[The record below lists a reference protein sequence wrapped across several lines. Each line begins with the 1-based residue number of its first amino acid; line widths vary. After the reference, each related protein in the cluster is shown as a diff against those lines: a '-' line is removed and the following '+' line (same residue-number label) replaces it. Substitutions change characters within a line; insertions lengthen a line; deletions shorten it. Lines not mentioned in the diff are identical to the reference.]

1 MTYWTEKNDKLGRAE
16 ESEYIVKFLQQRVA
30 ERIGR
35 GKTGSYVLNID
46 ATWGEGKTFFMKGLF
61 ADLKKAGH
69 PAIMIDAWRDDFS
82 DDPLTA
88 VVAEFDRFL
97 TNFRS
102 SNRSAKRRVKTA
114 TKNFRRNVGKMSLLI
129 GKGIAKRATTYVVGE
144 AAGELAEAAKEMVSG
159 KVEVEAVVDDATG
172 EVIKFTHAQI
182 DKFAE
187 RKLAQFNEAK
197 VSLDNFQASLGNAV
211 KTLSGVDF
219 KPPFFILVDELDRC
233 RPTYAIEMLERIK
246 HLFEVENV
254 VFILATDTTQ
264 LANSIK
270 AVYGSEFDSR
280 HYLSRFFDRSYMLAA
295 PDRLEMVKHLLSTS
309 TMEEDKRR
317 ISIRIDEAT
326 YISEICK
333 RFGMEI
339 RQIEKAIDLLSVICS
354 TWDEVVPIETTLIFP
369 MIVAFLKGNPLNS
382 SDSINEVFR
391 VKFPNNGFKAL
402 AVEGENIQELFV
414 IISRYSQKPLSEAH
428 KDKVALHN
436 NAQWNAQSIVA
447 QIAYEILHAE
457 YDYTPQKSQRPIF
470 ASYVNRIKMA
480 GRFIQS
486 DVVTQKVN

>member
-1 MTYWTEKNDKLGRAE
+1 MSYWIENHDKLGRAE
-16 ESEYIVKFLQQRVA
+16 ESEYIIRFLQQRVA

-61 ADLKKAGH
+61 ADLKEAGH
-69 PAIMIDAWRDDFS
+69 PVIMIDAWRDDFS

-97 TNFRS
+97 TNFHS
-102 SNRSAKRRVKTA
+102 KDRSAKRRIKTA

-144 AAGELAEAAKEMVSG
+144 AAGELAETAKEIVSG
-159 KVEVEAVVDDATG
+159 KVAVEAVVDDATG
-172 EVIKFTHAQI
+172 EVIKFTQAQI

-197 VSLDNFQASLGNAV
+197 VSLDNFQASLANAV

-219 KPPFFILVDELDRC
+219 KSPFFILIDELDRC

-254 VFILATDTTQ
+254 VFVLATDTTQ

-270 AVYGSEFDSR
+270 AVYGNEFDSR
-280 HYLSRFFDRSYMLAA
+280 HYLARFFDRSYMLAA
-295 PDRLEMVKHLLSTS
+295 PDRLEMVKFLLNTS
-309 TMEEDKRR
+309 SMADDKRTM
-317 ISIRIDEAT
+317 SIEVDEAT
-326 YISEICK
+326 YISKVCTQS
-333 RFGMEI
+333 GMEI

-354 TWDEVVPIETTLIFP
+354 TWDEPFPVETVLIFP
-369 MIVAFLKGNPLNS
+369 MIVAFLKGNPL
-382 SDSINEVFR
+382 DSKESIDGSFR
-391 VKFPNNGFKAL
+391 GKGSLLAL
-402 AVEGENIQELFV
+402 AIEGHNIRELYGIVSGYFE
-414 IISRYSQKPLSEAH
+414 KPLSAASR
-428 KDKVALHN
+428 DKVNLHN
-436 NAQWNAQSIVA
+436 NAQWNALSHIS
-447 QIAYEILHAE
+447 QIGYEILDQE
-457 YDYTPQKSQRPIF
+457 FRNGQRRHRRPAF
-470 ASYVNRIKMA
+470 ASYANRIKMA

-486 DVVTQKVN
+486 DLDLDQK

>member
-1 MTYWTEKNDKLGRAE
+1 MSYWIENHDKLGRAE
-16 ESEYIVKFLQQRVA
+16 ESEYIIRFLQQRVL

-61 ADLKKAGH
+61 ADLKEAGH

-97 TNFRS
+97 TNFQS
-102 SNRSAKRRVKTA
+102 KDRSAKRKIKTA

-144 AAGELAEAAKEMVSG
+144 AAEELAETAKEIVSG

-172 EVIKFTHAQI
+172 EVIKFTQAQI

-197 VSLDNFQASLGNAV
+197 VSLDNFQASLANAV
-211 KTLSGVDF
+211 RTLSGVDF
-219 KPPFFILVDELDRC
+219 KPPFFILIDELDRC

-254 VFILATDTTQ
+254 VFVLGTDTTQ

-280 HYLSRFFDRSYMLAA
+280 HYLARFFDRSYMLAA
-295 PDRLEMVKHLLSTS
+295 AETSELTAHLVKSGSFVGQRLSTLETMDVVELITEIS
-309 TMEEDKRR
+309 TQFEMEL
-317 ISIRIDEAT
+317 
-326 YISEICK
+326 
-333 RFGMEI
+333 
-339 RQIEKAIDLLSVICS
+339 RQIEKAIDLFEIICS
-354 TWDEVVPIETTLIFP
+354 VWDDKRKIEVPIIFP
-369 MIVAFLKGNPLNS
+369 MICAFLKGNPLTTQKDVMDVFVARKSGNS
-382 SDSINEVFR
+382 DIPRFIKGYNL
-391 VKFPNNGFKAL
+391 NKAM
-402 AVEGENIQELFV
+402 ELLLQP
-414 IISRYSQKPLSEAH
+414 YSVYEAANRSEAEMAAPH
-428 KDKVALHN
+428 WGSKDPGEKLGHTMRIRERAMSDDIGER
-436 NAQWNAQSIVA
+436 SIVRTYA
-447 QIAYEILHAE
+447 G
-457 YDYTPQKSQRPIF
+457 R
-470 ASYVNRIKMA
+470 VRMA
-480 GRFIQS
+480 GRFA
-486 DVVTQKVN
+486 DK

>member
-1 MTYWTEKNDKLGRAE
+1 MSYWTENNDKLGRAE
-16 ESEYIVKFLQQRVA
+16 ESAYIIKFLQQRVA

-61 ADLKKAGH
+61 ADLKEAGH

-97 TNFRS
+97 TNFHS
-102 SNRSAKRRVKTA
+102 KDRSAKRRIKTA

-144 AAGELAEAAKEMVSG
+144 AAGELAETAKEILSG

-172 EVIKFTHAQI
+172 EVIKFTQAQI

-197 VSLDNFQASLGNAV
+197 VSLDNFQASLANAV

-219 KPPFFILVDELDRC
+219 KPPFFILIDELDRC

-254 VFILATDTTQ
+254 VFVLGTDTTQ

-280 HYLSRFFDRSYMLAA
+280 HYLARFFDRSYMLAA
-295 PDRLEMVKHLLSTS
+295 PDRSEMVKYLLGAS
-309 TMEEDKRR
+309 TMEQDKRR
-317 ISIRIDEAT
+317 ISLGIDEVT
-326 YISEICK
+326 YISAICK
-333 RFGMEI
+333 RFDLEI

-354 TWDEVVPIETTLIFP
+354 TWDEPVPVETTLIFP
-369 MIVAFLKGNPLNS
+369 MIVGFLKGNPLNAEGEIDEVFLIQGRDNS
-382 SDSINEVFR
+382 VRNLAVDDKNINELYR
-391 VKFPNNGFKAL
+391 L
-402 AVEGENIQELFV
+402 MRQ
-414 IISRYSQKPLSEAH
+414 YSKNTLLQAH
-428 KDKVALHN
+428 KDKAALHN
-436 NAQWNAQSIVA
+436 SAQWNAQSFVS
-447 QIAYEILHAE
+447 QIGYEILEAE
-457 YDYTPQKSQRPIF
+457 YDHTDRRNRKPIF
-470 ASYVNRIKMA
+470 ASYANRIKMA

-486 DVVTQKVN
+486 DIVP

>member
-1 MTYWTEKNDKLGRAE
+1 MSYWTENHDKLGRAE
-16 ESEYIVKFLQQRVA
+16 ESEYIIGFLQQRVA

-61 ADLKKAGH
+61 ADLKEAGH

-97 TNFRS
+97 TNFHS
-102 SNRSAKRRVKTA
+102 KDHSAKRRIKTA

-144 AAGELAEAAKEMVSG
+144 AAGELAETAKEIVSG

-172 EVIKFTHAQI
+172 EVIKFTQAQI

-197 VSLDNFQASLGNAV
+197 VSLDNFQASLANAV
-211 KTLSGVDF
+211 KTLSGIDF
-219 KPPFFILVDELDRC
+219 KPPFFILIDELDRC

-254 VFILATDTTQ
+254 VFVLGTDTTQ

-280 HYLSRFFDRSYMLAA
+280 HYLARFFDRSYMLAA
-295 PDRLEMVKHLLSTS
+295 PERLEMVKYLLRPST
-309 TMEEDKRR
+309 
-317 ISIRIDEAT
+317 
-326 YISEICK
+326 
-333 RFGMEI
+333 
-339 RQIEKAIDLLSVICS
+339 
-354 TWDEVVPIETTLIFP
+354 
-369 MIVAFLKGNPLNS
+369 
-382 SDSINEVFR
+382 
-391 VKFPNNGFKAL
+391 
-402 AVEGENIQELFV
+402 
-414 IISRYSQKPLSEAH
+414 H
-428 KDKVALHN
+428 KL
-436 NAQWNAQSIVA
+436 
-447 QIAYEILHAE
+447 
-457 YDYTPQKSQRPIF
+457 
-470 ASYVNRIKMA
+470 
-480 GRFIQS
+480 
-486 DVVTQKVN
+486 